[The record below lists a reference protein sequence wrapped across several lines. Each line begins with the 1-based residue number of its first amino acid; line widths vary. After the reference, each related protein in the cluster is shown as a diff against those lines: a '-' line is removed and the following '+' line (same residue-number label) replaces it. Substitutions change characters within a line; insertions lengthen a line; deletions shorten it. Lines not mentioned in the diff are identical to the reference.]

1 MAKKH
6 NIEKIMNHVN
16 GIVHLHDSSID
27 IEYLREEDN
36 GLHMQ
41 VIILNLDKF
50 LGLNEIAKIINRA
63 LKKFNLELITL
74 SLKR

>member
-1 MAKKH
+1 
-6 NIEKIMNHVN
+6 MNHVN